1 MTRGERREVRARLP
15 GGGVGPLPPP
25 ALRQAAARRGRPRPR
40 VARQR
45 LRRVT
50 SAAMAAAVSVFPS
63 PRELGPA
70 LAGLVA
76 ERAAAAGPRFALGL
90 SGGSLVGL
98 LARDL
103 PPAAAAAGPA
113 RWLLA
118 VCDERLVPRE
128 HPDSTAGAYEA
139 QLLPRL
145 LAPGPLLLA
154 PRPGLPPA
162 AAAEEYAAQLRQ
174 ALPGPAV
181 PEFDLLLLGVGPDG
195 HTCSLFP
202 GHALL
207 QEKEK
212 IVAAITDSPKPPA
225 ERVTLTLPVLN
236 AARTVVF
243 VATGENKATVLKRIL
258 EGDEEDPLPAARVR
272 PRSGRL
278 RWLLDEAAAKELT
291 GPVERHPGGAAG
303 RGR

>member
-174 ALPGPAV
+174 
-181 PEFDLLLLGVGPDG
+181 
-195 HTCSLFP
+195 
-202 GHALL
+202 
-207 QEKEK
+207 EKEK